1 MKRIFFLAAVVCFSA
16 VAGFSQA
23 KPADFSG
30 TWNLDIAKSK
40 LDDRMRVEAM
50 TLTVAQT
57 DKELKVTTETK
68 RMAPPTDVPAGG
80 PGGPGGPGGS
90 RGPGRGFG
98 GGDSTIAY
106 SLEGKETVVEIDG
119 PNGKM
124 PVKYKGAIAAGTATL
139 SSSRS
144 FTGPMGEV
152 TMTVKDVWTVSPDGK
167 TLTVVREQASPRGS
181 VSSTMVFAKK

>member
-1 MKRIFFLAAVVCFSA
+1 MKKIFFLAAVVCFSA

-40 LDDRMRVEAM
+40 LDDRMRVESM

-80 PGGPGGPGGS
+80 PGGTGGG
-90 RGPGRGFG
+90 RGAGRGFG
-98 GGDSTIAY
+98 GGDGTIAY

-139 SSSRS
+139 SSSR
-144 FTGPMGEV
+144 T
-152 TMTVKDVWTVSPDGK
+152 
-167 TLTVVREQASPRGS
+167 
-181 VSSTMVFAKK
+181 